1 MDTRTWERE
10 CVCVCVCLCALCG
23 AHPQLELAESVALE
37 RGGACEAA
45 AGAAEREPEVAADA
59 EVQLAAHANAHAEIR
74 PQRLPAAR
82 VLQLLREPRRVDR
95 SARTARRRRT
105 RRRLLCTVRAP
116 LMSSLT
122 TQNAR
127 SQFSSLIA
135 AIVIPDFD

>member
-1 MDTRTWERE
+1 M
-10 CVCVCVCLCALCG
+10 CVCALCG

-59 EVQLAAHANAHAEIR
+59 EVQLAAHANAHAEI
-74 PQRLPAAR
+74 PAQRLPAAR

-95 SARTARRRRT
+95 SARAARRCRT
-105 RRRLLCTVRAP
+105 RRRLLFTVRAP
-116 LMSSLT
+116 LMSSLIT
-122 TQNAR
+122 QQNAR